1 MADPVTTQV
10 YLPARAALRRLVEA
24 GVVRGLDDAAL
35 DRLRAECWDSDEEQM
50 EDAGL
55 LGILTSFYESF
66 ERGRTDGFYW
76 RDDQYWNQTEDV
88 VAELAALLEP
98 LAGSPQPL
106 FRQLSVSVKL
116 ATLGGVKEEVHVLEL
131 QRDDGHTEEL
141 ATRSLDDVVAHFN
154 AALQARGAGH
164 RIVPLDTSGEWR
176 MYVAMD
182 LAKARTLAAE
192 GALPIDDMEPL
203 LG

>member
-1 MADPVTTQV
+1 MPDPVTTQV
-10 YLPARAALRRLVEA
+10 YLPARAAVRRLVES

-55 LGILTSFYESF
+55 LGILTSYYESF
-66 ERGRTDGFYW
+66 ERGRSDGFYW
-76 RDDQYWNQTEDV
+76 RDDQYWNQTDDV
-88 VAELAALLEP
+88 VAELAALVEP
-98 LAGSPQPL
+98 LGSGRPL

-116 ATLGGVKEEVHVLEL
+116 ASVGGVKEEVHVLEL
-131 QRDDGHTEEL
+131 ERDDGHTEEL
-141 ATRSLDDVVAHFN
+141 TTRSLDDVVAHFN
-154 AALQARGAGH
+154 GALQARGAAQ

-182 LAKARTLAAE
+182 LGKARTLAAE